1 MPASALPQRAGRRR
15 AQWLLPPGPRKAL
28 LAVHVIVAVAWIG
41 LDLCLLVLAVTGA
54 VTGDPLLRRA
64 AYLALGQLGGTLIIP
79 VSAAALV
86 TGIALAAGTRWGL
99 VRYRWVLVSLL
110 LTTPMTAAVIFA
122 QLPLL
127 QDAAH
132 AAATHTPVAAVIGGK
147 RFSVIIAAAAE
158 MVVLIT
164 VAVINTVK
172 PWGRTRRAPAGR

>member
-1 MPASALPQRAGRRR
+1 MPAPTLPQRTGGRAR
-15 AQWLLPPGPRKAL
+15 WLLPPGPRKAL

-41 LDLCLLVLAVTGA
+41 LDLCLLVLAVTAA
-54 VTGDPLLRRA
+54 VTDDPLLRRA

-79 VSAAALV
+79 VSVAALV

-99 VRYRWVLVSLL
+99 VKYRWVLVSLL

-132 AAATHTPVAAVIGGK
+132 AAATHTSVAAAIGGK
-147 RFSVIIAAAAE
+147 RFSVIIAASAE

-172 PWGRTRRAPAGR
+172 PWGRTRRASAGR